1 MAPRRLLGNPMIND
15 DRTIEE
21 FFTGYLEVVKDGEYN
36 FLYRF
41 GMKQRAFYEK
51 EGEFYGM
58 QSRFA
63 AGIVLSASE
72 CEKISFD
79 IICKSAEKYS
89 LSVIHDG
96 IEEERVFEKAKNHL
110 ELAFHKEDVSLY
122 FPHGAEIGVRNI
134 EVIGNCCKASRNILS
149 FGDSITQG
157 YLITEPAAAYT
168 AVLGRQFHA
177 NVYNFGVSGYFIR
190 KGILNELDVMPKP
203 FMVTFAYGTND
214 WHFEKDYTADLP
226 EVFAKLHE
234 KFSDVPIFV
243 ILPIARMDE
252 KTVVNKLGTLTQVR
266 EAIAAEAARYNHFY
280 VLRCG
285 NQIDPSADLCPD
297 GIHPHS
303 DGMRKLGRCL
313 TKEIRA
319 DLQLSL

>member
-1 MAPRRLLGNPMIND
+1 MIND
-15 DRTIEE
+15 DRVIER
-21 FFTGYLEVVKDGEYN
+21 FFTGYLDIVKEDGYS

-41 GMKQRAFYEK
+41 GAKQRAFYDN
-51 EGEFYGM
+51 EGEFYGA

-63 AGIVLSASE
+63 AGIMISASE

-79 IICKSAEKYS
+79 IICKSAERYS
-89 LSVIHDG
+89 FSIIHDG
-96 IEEERVFEKAKNHL
+96 IEEECVFEKAEDHL
-110 ELAFHKEDVSLY
+110 ERAFHKEDVSLY
-122 FPHGAEIGVRNI
+122 FPHGAEIGIKNI
-134 EVIGNCCKASRNILS
+134 EVIGNCCKTSKNILS

-168 AVLGRQFHA
+168 AELGRRFRA

-190 KGILNELDVMPKP
+190 KEVLNELDVMPKP
-203 FMVTFAYGTND
+203 YMVTFAYGTND

-243 ILPIARMDE
+243 ILPIARADE
-252 KTVVNKLGTLTQVR
+252 KTVVNQLGTLTQVR
-266 EAIAAEAARYNHFY
+266 EVIAAEAAKYNNFY

-285 NQIDPSADLCPD
+285 NQIDPSLDLCPD